1 MPTIEISAQLYD
13 ALMSYFANQPATKE
27 TWKIYSE
34 LLKLT
39 SKR

>member
-1 MPTIEISAQLYD
+1 MKDIEISPQLYE
-13 ALMSYFANQPATKE
+13 LLVLHFANQPATKE

-34 LLKLT
+34 LLKVN